1 MSKIFVLDTNVLL
14 NDPNAPY
21 GFDGHEVVVPM
32 AVLQELDDQKM
43 RKNDLSRDARAAV
56 RVLNRIIGD
65 GDPIKGVEHDT
76 GKLFLL
82 PDYVP
87 NVPIEGTSNDDKI
100 INTTIALTE
109 ANDDSEVILISNDIN
124 MRLKAKTSGCIAQ
137 EYRNDIIVVDA
148 DLLPSGVVTVSDDW
162 LNNIPTDKIHAKSCG
177 LTEIHNSEIPT
188 MIDHINTWIVDES
201 CTFLAVLRCIDNE
214 NQISV
219 FEFQN
224 INQFTKRSASSIT
237 PRNIKQSIMLDSIL
251 DKDID
256 IVVVD
261 GPAGS
266 GKTLIAMAGATELVK
281 GKKTGNRMEEIIF
294 TRSNDSR
301 FEQIGFVPGDE
312 SEKMAPWLGAV
323 FDNMEVIG
331 RASKNEKFF
340 PANAIMG
347 EEPFIKLKA
356 MLFFRGRSINHRV
369 LVIDEAQN
377 LTSGQ
382 MKTALTRAGEYCKVI
397 VLGNLDQ
404 IDNSA
409 VSDRSSGLTY
419 AMNKLKGFEHAQ
431 VIQLD
436 GGQRSRLSA
445 FVEEE
450 F

>member
-148 DLLPSGVVTVSDDW
+148 DLLPSGVVTGSDDW

-188 MIDHINTWIVDES
+188 MIAHINTWIVDES
-201 CTFLAVLRCIDNE
+201 CTFLAVLRFIDNE

-266 GKTLIAMAGATELVK
+266 GKT
-281 GKKTGNRMEEIIF
+281 
-294 TRSNDSR
+294 
-301 FEQIGFVPGDE
+301 
-312 SEKMAPWLGAV
+312 
-323 FDNMEVIG
+323 
-331 RASKNEKFF
+331 
-340 PANAIMG
+340 
-347 EEPFIKLKA
+347 
-356 MLFFRGRSINHRV
+356 
-369 LVIDEAQN
+369 
-377 LTSGQ
+377 
-382 MKTALTRAGEYCKVI
+382 
-397 VLGNLDQ
+397 
-404 IDNSA
+404 
-409 VSDRSSGLTY
+409 
-419 AMNKLKGFEHAQ
+419 
-431 VIQLD
+431 
-436 GGQRSRLSA
+436 
-445 FVEEE
+445 
-450 F
+450 